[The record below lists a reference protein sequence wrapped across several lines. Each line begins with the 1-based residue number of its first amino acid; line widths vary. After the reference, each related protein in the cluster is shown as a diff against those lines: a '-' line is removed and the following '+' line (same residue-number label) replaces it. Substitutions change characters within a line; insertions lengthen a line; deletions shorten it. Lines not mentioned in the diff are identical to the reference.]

1 MTFGK
6 AVEILGIEEYKKRI
20 WNSSS
25 TGELFF
31 LDNYIQVA
39 QILGTQDN
47 THFKAWFKDIV
58 EMAEKEWKRPAS
70 VFQHVITALND
81 TINHPK
87 YAELKAQL
95 IKKKST

>member
-1 MTFGK
+1 MEKGPL
-6 AVEILGIEEYKKRI
+6 EILGIEEYEDRI
-20 WNSSS
+20 YNSSS
-25 TGELFF
+25 SGELFF
-31 LDNYIQVA
+31 LMDYAQVA
-39 QILGTQDN
+39 QMLGTQDN

-87 YAELKAQL
+87 YAELKIQL
-95 IKKKST
+95 IKEKST